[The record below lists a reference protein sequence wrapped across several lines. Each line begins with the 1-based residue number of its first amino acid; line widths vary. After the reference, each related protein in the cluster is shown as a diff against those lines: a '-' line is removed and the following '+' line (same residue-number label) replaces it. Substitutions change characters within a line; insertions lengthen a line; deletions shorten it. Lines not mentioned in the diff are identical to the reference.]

1 MWYCGFVGFLYIKLR
16 ESNSQLS
23 QLLNKYWLTWTPWVR
38 WTQSKHTPSVRTS
51 SLPLLFSIW
60 MTKVKPIP
68 LPQLHT
74 CRSCPFAPWLQQC
87 SAPVSQALEHL
98 RIHRT
103 DHPRIPKQPSCAL
116 YLLFLIT
123 FVVWNNKAVYKE
135 LQHIKDNSAGLWLS
149 CAFQGVVSSAFAW
162 WQEEGEE
169 IKQPMELVSVRRH
182 WNLLAQC
189 NLHTSSKAESLAQ
202 RWPFVS
208 YLPWFTH
215 LISPRTGF
223 P

>member
-1 MWYCGFVGFLYIKLR
+1 MWYWWVCWVSLHQASWKQFSTLTTT
-16 ESNSQLS
+16 E
-23 QLLNKYWLTWTPWVR
+23 QLLIDMDTMGQVDPKQIL
-38 WTQSKHTPSVRTS
+38 TPSVRTS

-74 CRSCPFAPWLQQC
+74 CRSCPFAPRLQQC

-135 LQHIKDNSAGLWLS
+135 LQHIKDNRAGLWLS
-149 CAFQGVVSSAFAW
+149 CVFWGVVSSAFAW
-162 WQEEGEE
+162 WQRG
-169 IKQPMELVSVRRH
+169 RGG
-182 WNLLAQC
+182 N
-189 NLHTSSKAESLAQ
+189 
-202 RWPFVS
+202 
-208 YLPWFTH
+208 
-215 LISPRTGF
+215 
-223 P
+223 